1 MKTPHRYFS
10 FPLGAAF
17 VAVVM
22 AGAVSAPRLAAA
34 IGGLT
39 SKLYVSDLK
48 GQSDL
53 NTSDTITPLTKKAVF
68 DAQGA
73 TVITAVKSDN
83 SMVYSNGTGIYL
95 DANTRVAVK
104 KFLQEPFTPNR
115 YDLEAEPSVSQ
126 TQAHISYGVV
136 GLCTSRLAAGSN
148 MVYTTPQALIDI
160 RGNKLVIEVDN
171 YETRISVIDGDVTV
185 HAVSG
190 DAGQILHGG
199 EEAVIRSDAAD
210 HSSITHVGQIPD
222 DRKKFLDDRV
232 SLACIA
238 RQTVYFEVVNRPG
251 ANGEAT
257 QEIEAAEVVPA
268 EKPVDFTV
276 SPSALTH

>member
-1 MKTPHRYFS
+1 MKTPHRFFTS
-10 FPLGAAF
+10 HSSAVV

-22 AGAVSAPRLAAA
+22 ACALSIPCSAA
-34 IGGLT
+34 IGGPT

-48 GQSDL
+48 GRVDL
-53 NTSDTITPLTKKAVF
+53 NTRDAITPLSKKAVF
-68 DAQGA
+68 DAQGS
-73 TVITAVKSDN
+73 TILISKDSDD

-95 DANTRVAVK
+95 DANTRLSVK
-104 KFLQEPFTPNR
+104 KFMQEPFTPNR
-115 YDLEAEPSVSQ
+115 YDLETEPSVSQ
-126 TQAHISYGVV
+126 TEAYLSYGTI

-148 MVYTTPQALIDI
+148 MVYATPQALIDI
-160 RGNKLVIEVDN
+160 RGNKIVIEVN
-171 YETRISVIDGDVTV
+171 TYETHISVLDGDVTV

-199 EEAVIRSDAAD
+199 QEAIIRSDAAD
-210 HSSITHVGQIPD
+210 HSTIVHIGPIPD

-238 RQTVYFEVVNRPG
+238 KRTVYFEVVNRQN

-257 QEIEAAEVVPA
+257 QEIQAAEVVPA
-268 EKPVDFTV
+268 DKPVNFTV
-276 SPSALTH
+276 SPSQLTQ